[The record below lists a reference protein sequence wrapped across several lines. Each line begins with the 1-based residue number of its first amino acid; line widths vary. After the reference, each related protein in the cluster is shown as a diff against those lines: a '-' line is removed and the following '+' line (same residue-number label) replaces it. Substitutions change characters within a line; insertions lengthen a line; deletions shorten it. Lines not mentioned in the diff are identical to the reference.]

1 MRKLKKEAKDKM
13 IALDRFL
20 RHVNKTNTCWL
31 WTACKNKAGYGNVG
45 VDRKIKLAHRVAHE
59 LFIGPIPKDLCVCHK
74 CDNTSCV
81 NPSHLFTGTQNDN
94 NQDCIQKG
102 RASDPRNCS
111 HKGEKNSHAILTAN
125 NVKEIRQLYSTGR
138 FLQKDL
144 AKRFA
149 VSKSRISYI
158 TTKKQWTHIK

>member
-1 MRKLKKEAKDKM
+1 M

-81 NPSHLFTGTQNDN
+81 NPSHLFLGTHKENSE
-94 NQDCIQKG
+94 DCVKKG
-102 RASDPRNCS
+102 RQC
-111 HKGEKNSHAILTAN
+111 HGEKHPHTHLTIDN
-125 NVKEIRQLYSTGR
+125 IKRIRNVYRTRTYSFR
-138 FLQKDL
+138 KL
-144 AKRFA
+144 AEEYN
-149 VSKSRISYI
+149 VTHSTIERIVR
-158 TTKKQWTHIK
+158 KKTWIDV